1 MNADIM
7 TIMWKE
13 SKGLFKQGKSR
24 SKSILVLLTPVLM
37 FGIILPIQFRE
48 EWLDMGWSLAIAL
61 FTPLILI
68 APTICESFA
77 GERERHTLETLLA
90 SRLPDRAILF
100 GKMIVS
106 IVYGWGMTVFL
117 LLMSL
122 VIVNVLMW
130 AGKFQFYQ
138 MKIFLADIG
147 LSLLFSGLMVTL
159 GILISLRS
167 ATVQSAQQVLM
178 MALVIP
184 IFGLQAVVFL
194 LPTFIPMEN
203 IREFLG
209 RFDYDQILLIFLG
222 VLLLADIGLLL
233 AAMSRFKR
241 SRLILKL
248 SLKGAHM
255 NTSQIFIV
263 ISIVTLAIVAILFL
277 AARKNKK
284 KLTPLAGLAWAFV
297 LAGIIFGE
305 DRLIGYGLMGV
316 GVVLALIDMF
326 IQLKRKTT

>member
-1 MNADIM
+1 MKTDIM
-7 TIMWKE
+7 TVIWKE

-24 SKSILVLLTPVLM
+24 SKSLLVLLTPVFM

-48 EWLDMGWSLAIAL
+48 EWLDMAWSLTIAL
-61 FTPLILI
+61 FTPLVLI

-90 SRLPDRAILF
+90 SRLPDRAVLF

-106 IVYGWGMTVFL
+106 IVYGWGMTIFL
-117 LLMSL
+117 LVMSL

-130 AGKFQFYQ
+130 DGKFHFYQ
-138 MKIFLADIG
+138 MNIFLADLG
-147 LSLLFSGLMVTL
+147 LSVLFSGLMVTL

-184 IFGLQAVVFL
+184 IFGIQALVFL
-194 LPTFIPMEN
+194 LPTFMPMET
-203 IREFLG
+203 IREFLA
-209 RFDYDQILLIFLG
+209 RFNYDQILMIFLG

-241 SRLILKL
+241 SRLIL
-248 SLKGAHM
+248 
-255 NTSQIFIV
+255 N
-263 ISIVTLAIVAILFL
+263 
-277 AARKNKK
+277 
-284 KLTPLAGLAWAFV
+284 
-297 LAGIIFGE
+297 
-305 DRLIGYGLMGV
+305 
-316 GVVLALIDMF
+316 
-326 IQLKRKTT
+326 

>member
-24 SKSILVLLTPVLM
+24 SKSILVLLTPVFM

-106 IVYGWGMTVFL
+106 IAYGWGMTVFL

-138 MKIFLADIG
+138 VNIFLADIG

-184 IFGLQAVVFL
+184 IFGLQAIVFL
-194 LPTFIPMEN
+194 LPTFLPMEN

-241 SRLILKL
+241 SRLIL
-248 SLKGAHM
+248 
-255 NTSQIFIV
+255 N
-263 ISIVTLAIVAILFL
+263 
-277 AARKNKK
+277 
-284 KLTPLAGLAWAFV
+284 
-297 LAGIIFGE
+297 
-305 DRLIGYGLMGV
+305 
-316 GVVLALIDMF
+316 
-326 IQLKRKTT
+326 

>member
-106 IVYGWGMTVFL
+106 IAYGWGMTVFL

-138 MKIFLADIG
+138 VNIFLADIG

-194 LPTFIPMEN
+194 LPTFLPMEN

-241 SRLILKL
+241 SRLIL
-248 SLKGAHM
+248 
-255 NTSQIFIV
+255 N
-263 ISIVTLAIVAILFL
+263 
-277 AARKNKK
+277 
-284 KLTPLAGLAWAFV
+284 
-297 LAGIIFGE
+297 
-305 DRLIGYGLMGV
+305 
-316 GVVLALIDMF
+316 
-326 IQLKRKTT
+326 

>member
-106 IVYGWGMTVFL
+106 IAYGWGMTVFL

-122 VIVNVLMW
+122 VIVNLLMW

-138 MKIFLADIG
+138 MNIFLADIG
-147 LSLLFSGLMVTL
+147 LSLLFSGLMATL

-194 LPTFIPMEN
+194 LPTFLPMEN

-222 VLLLADIGLLL
+222 VLLLADIGLMM

-241 SRLILKL
+241 SRLILK
-248 SLKGAHM
+248 
-255 NTSQIFIV
+255 
-263 ISIVTLAIVAILFL
+263 
-277 AARKNKK
+277 
-284 KLTPLAGLAWAFV
+284 
-297 LAGIIFGE
+297 
-305 DRLIGYGLMGV
+305 
-316 GVVLALIDMF
+316 
-326 IQLKRKTT
+326 

>member
-24 SKSILVLLTPVLM
+24 SKSILVLLTPVFM

-106 IVYGWGMTVFL
+106 IAYGWGMTVFL

-138 MKIFLADIG
+138 VNIFLADIG

-184 IFGLQAVVFL
+184 IFGLQAIVFL
-194 LPTFIPMEN
+194 LPTFLPMEN

-222 VLLLADIGLLL
+222 ALLLADIGLLL

-241 SRLILKL
+241 SRLIL
-248 SLKGAHM
+248 
-255 NTSQIFIV
+255 N
-263 ISIVTLAIVAILFL
+263 
-277 AARKNKK
+277 
-284 KLTPLAGLAWAFV
+284 
-297 LAGIIFGE
+297 
-305 DRLIGYGLMGV
+305 
-316 GVVLALIDMF
+316 
-326 IQLKRKTT
+326 

>member
-7 TIMWKE
+7 TNMWKE

-24 SKSILVLLTPVLM
+24 SKSILVLVTPVLM

-106 IVYGWGMTVFL
+106 IAYGWGMTVFL
-117 LLMSL
+117 LMMSL

-138 MKIFLADIG
+138 MDIFLADIG
-147 LSLLFSGLMVTL
+147 LSVLFSGLMVTL

-184 IFGLQAVVFL
+184 IFGLQAIVFL
-194 LPTFIPMEN
+194 LPTFLPMEN

-241 SRLILKL
+241 SRLIL
-248 SLKGAHM
+248 
-255 NTSQIFIV
+255 N
-263 ISIVTLAIVAILFL
+263 
-277 AARKNKK
+277 
-284 KLTPLAGLAWAFV
+284 
-297 LAGIIFGE
+297 
-305 DRLIGYGLMGV
+305 
-316 GVVLALIDMF
+316 
-326 IQLKRKTT
+326 

>member
-106 IVYGWGMTVFL
+106 IAYGWGMTVFL

-122 VIVNVLMW
+122 VIVNLLMW

-138 MKIFLADIG
+138 MNIFLADIG

-194 LPTFIPMEN
+194 LPTFLPMEN

-241 SRLILKL
+241 SRLIL
-248 SLKGAHM
+248 
-255 NTSQIFIV
+255 N
-263 ISIVTLAIVAILFL
+263 
-277 AARKNKK
+277 
-284 KLTPLAGLAWAFV
+284 
-297 LAGIIFGE
+297 
-305 DRLIGYGLMGV
+305 
-316 GVVLALIDMF
+316 
-326 IQLKRKTT
+326 

>member
-138 MKIFLADIG
+138 MNIFLADIG

-194 LPTFIPMEN
+194 LPTFLPMEN

-241 SRLILKL
+241 SRLILK
-248 SLKGAHM
+248 
-255 NTSQIFIV
+255 
-263 ISIVTLAIVAILFL
+263 
-277 AARKNKK
+277 
-284 KLTPLAGLAWAFV
+284 
-297 LAGIIFGE
+297 
-305 DRLIGYGLMGV
+305 
-316 GVVLALIDMF
+316 
-326 IQLKRKTT
+326 

>member
-106 IVYGWGMTVFL
+106 IAYGWGMTVFL

-138 MKIFLADIG
+138 VNIFLADIG

-194 LPTFIPMEN
+194 LPTFLPMEN

-222 VLLLADIGLLL
+222 VLLLADIGLLM

-241 SRLILKL
+241 SRLILK
-248 SLKGAHM
+248 
-255 NTSQIFIV
+255 
-263 ISIVTLAIVAILFL
+263 
-277 AARKNKK
+277 
-284 KLTPLAGLAWAFV
+284 
-297 LAGIIFGE
+297 
-305 DRLIGYGLMGV
+305 
-316 GVVLALIDMF
+316 
-326 IQLKRKTT
+326 

>member
-1 MNADIM
+1 
-7 TIMWKE
+7 
-13 SKGLFKQGKSR
+13 
-24 SKSILVLLTPVLM
+24 
-37 FGIILPIQFRE
+37 
-48 EWLDMGWSLAIAL
+48 
-61 FTPLILI
+61 
-68 APTICESFA
+68 
-77 GERERHTLETLLA
+77 LETLLA

-106 IVYGWGMTVFL
+106 IAYGWGMTVFL

-138 MKIFLADIG
+138 VNIFLADIG

-194 LPTFIPMEN
+194 LPTFLPMDT

-209 RFDYDQILLIFLG
+209 RFDFEQILLIFLG

-241 SRLILKL
+241 SRLIQK
-248 SLKGAHM
+248 
-255 NTSQIFIV
+255 
-263 ISIVTLAIVAILFL
+263 
-277 AARKNKK
+277 
-284 KLTPLAGLAWAFV
+284 
-297 LAGIIFGE
+297 
-305 DRLIGYGLMGV
+305 
-316 GVVLALIDMF
+316 
-326 IQLKRKTT
+326 